1 MSFDTL
7 VVGKIYSNNEV
18 MSIFSCSG
26 QGGIRVSNKNKTVT
40 LISKIIRRNETN
52 PYQDEHMTSDG
63 RITYTG
69 MGTRGDQKLD
79 GQNLKVAK
87 SRTNGYRLFYFEVY
101 KDNEYTYKGE
111 LILDDEPYFEEEKD
125 LDGNLRKVI
134 KFKLKVKTLVDE
146 VYISEENFIEETIQ
160 KEKAVDKLSTDKLAE
175 LAVNA
180 DNETKSVKVVSEQYV
195 RDIKVKQYTLRR
207 ADGKCDLC
215 NEEAP
220 FVNSKGEPYLESHH
234 VVSLSDNGKDSIVN
248 TVALC
253 PNCHRKMHY
262 AKDKKKDLSK
272 LKEKLNKY
280 IINDPHITYE
290 DQMELIKIYKENFGI
305 K

>member
-1 MSFDTL
+1 MLFDAL

-26 QGGIRVSNKNKTVT
+26 QGGIRVSNKNKTIA
-40 LISKIIRRNETN
+40 LISKLIRRNETN
-52 PYQDEHMTSDG
+52 PYQDQHMTSDG

-69 MGTRGDQKLD
+69 MGTRGDQSLS
-79 GQNLKVAK
+79 GQNLKVAE

-111 LILDDEPYFEEEKD
+111 LILDDEPYYEEEKD
-125 LDGNLRKVI
+125 LDSNLRKVI
-134 KFKLKVKTLVDE
+134 KFKLKVKTPVDE
-146 VYISEENFIEETIQ
+146 VYICEENFIEETIQ
-160 KEKAVDKLSTDKLAE
+160 KEKEVNKLSIDKLAE
-175 LAVNA
+175 LAVNV
-180 DNETKSVKVVSEQYV
+180 DNETKSVKVVSELYV
-195 RDIKVKQYTLRR
+195 RDPKVKQYTLKR
-207 ADGKCDLC
+207 ANGICDLC
-215 NEEAP
+215 NKEAP

-262 AKDKKKDLSK
+262 AKDKKKDLNK

-280 IINDPHITYE
+280 IVNDPHITYE
-290 DQMELIKIYKENFGI
+290 EQMELIRIYKENFGI